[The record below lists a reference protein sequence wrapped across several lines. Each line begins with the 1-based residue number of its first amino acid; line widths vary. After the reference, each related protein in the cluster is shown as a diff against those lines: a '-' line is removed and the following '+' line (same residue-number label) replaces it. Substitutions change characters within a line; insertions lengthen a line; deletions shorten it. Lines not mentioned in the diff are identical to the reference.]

1 MPPGPPGIDDDL
13 IRTRCASAEAADYT
27 LYVRRLVTGP
37 DFPGG
42 QAEILR
48 TADSRGILPVGYTR
62 QTLSEH
68 LSGRYRHGPPWSTTE
83 MIIACLP
90 AQVPG
95 ERVRAEAAARYEAAR
110 QASRQASR
118 RGSPDNAGPDS
129 RVPTS
134 VRSRR
139 RPNAPGPGR
148 HGNPAQGRTPNAPP
162 VTTARPDANQFTGAY
177 RRGPDKGPNHRDIA
191 VDIADLR
198 ADCARLTVL
207 VLLGREPGSHPERFA
222 GLSRAVDH
230 GRRSPLGQLS
240 GHIDHTT
247 PLPRRALAQ
256 YLCTYAELGRTTITE
271 LAIRTGLTATTVADI
286 LTARRLPTDAELGD
300 LGAVL
305 GVETMVLWQLA
316 SQAQEVRPAP
326 ARQAR

>member
-48 TADSRGILPVGYTR
+48 TADSRGILPVGFTR

-68 LSGRYRHGPPWSTTE
+68 LSGRYRHGPPWRTTE

-90 AQVPG
+90 DHVSR
-95 ERVRAEAAARYEAAR
+95 ERVRIEAVTRYESA
-110 QASRQASR
+110 RQASR

-134 VRSRR
+134 VRSGRR

-148 HGNPAQGRTPNAPP
+148 HGNPIRGRTPNAPP
-162 VTTARPDANQFTGAY
+162 VAPSRPDANQFAGAY
-177 RRGPDKGPNHRDIA
+177 RRGSDRGPNQRDIA

-222 GLSRAVDH
+222 ALSAAVGH
-230 GRRSPLGQLS
+230 GKRSPLGQLS
-240 GHIDHTT
+240 GHIDHST

-256 YLCTYAELGRTTITE
+256 YLCAYAELGRTTVTE
-271 LAIRTGLTATTVADI
+271 LAIRTGLTAATVAEI

-305 GVETMVLWQLA
+305 GAEPMVLWQLA
-316 SQAQEVRPAP
+316 GQAREVRSAP
-326 ARQAR
+326 AREIR

>member
-37 DFPGG
+37 DVPGG

-83 MIIACLP
+83 MIISCLP
-90 AQVPG
+90 AHVSR
-95 ERVRAEAAARYEAAR
+95 ERVRAEAAARHEAAR
-110 QASRQASR
+110 QASRWS
-118 RGSPDNAGPDS
+118 SPDNTGPD
-129 RVPTS
+129 RPVPTS
-134 VRSRR
+134 VRSGR

-148 HGNPAQGRTPNAPP
+148 HGNPTQGRTPNAAP
-162 VTTARPDANQFTGAY
+162 VATSRPDANQFAGAY
-177 RRGPDKGPNHRDIA
+177 RRGLDKGLNHRDIA

-222 GLSRAVDH
+222 ALAAAVDH
-230 GRRSPLGQLS
+230 GQHSPLGQLS
-240 GHIDHTT
+240 GHIDHSA

-271 LAIRTGLTATTVADI
+271 LAIRTGLTATTVAEI
-286 LTARRLPTDAELGD
+286 LTARRLPTDAELRD

-305 GVETMVLWQLA
+305 GAETMVLWQLA
-316 SQAQEVRPAP
+316 G
-326 ARQAR
+326 QARESR